1 MVERRRKKI
10 DFFRTFVSAG
20 RMKVGR
26 GMDLKLMTVEAL
38 AHDSSVGLNS
48 GASGSKE

>member
-1 MVERRRKKI
+1 
-10 DFFRTFVSAG
+10 
-20 RMKVGR
+20 MKVG

-48 GASGSKE
+48 GALDRKKKRGEKIECHPSH

>member
-1 MVERRRKKI
+1 
-10 DFFRTFVSAG
+10 
-20 RMKVGR
+20 MKVG

-48 GASGSKE
+48 GASGSKEEEGGKN